1 MADELNLQT
10 KATFAKG
17 GTSVEFPDANAQSI
31 NVTVSGSRFI
41 HNRQNIGTVIEAI
54 DLGDIALGG
63 YCMFINRDA
72 SNYVSLMD
80 GASGVAITRLKPGE
94 LQTIRFESTFSLSA
108 QANIAA
114 VDIEYL
120 IIED

>member
-1 MADELNLQT
+1 
-10 KATFAKG
+10 
-17 GTSVEFPDANAQSI
+17 
-31 NVTVSGSRFI
+31 
-41 HNRQNIGTVIEAI
+41 
-54 DLGDIALGG
+54 
-63 YCMFINRDA
+63 MFINRDA